1 MKKTLIFV
9 AIIIAIIVAMCVVT
23 HYLPVWFS
31 LTSVAVFVG
40 GGICGWF
47 VKAFYDKYI
56 KN

>member
-1 MKKTLIFV
+1 MKNTLIFV
-9 AIIIAIIVAMCVVT
+9 TIIIAIIVAMCFAT

-31 LTSVAVFVG
+31 LTSVAIFVG
-40 GGICGWF
+40 GGVCGWF